1 MMPPKPSPPELPL
14 WRRVA
19 ALSHSSM
26 SSDWRSLATTSKAKM
41 GESGHPWQTPSSM
54 RRVRHVPSAHLW
66 WTVRACFVEVGGKGE
81 YFWEGICDDLEE
93 SFAGDTIGL
102 VCQVK
107 EDSRAGW

>member
-1 MMPPKPSPPELPL
+1 
-14 WRRVA
+14 
-19 ALSHSSM
+19 
-26 SSDWRSLATTSKAKM
+26 
-41 GESGHPWQTPSSM
+41 
-54 RRVRHVPSAHLW
+54 VPSAHLW